1 MVLKWYATCPTISK
15 SQPYNNEN
23 SVSTNGY
30 IRTHKIDADYQL
42 HTYVCEALSIEMTVL
57 KIYLRNYYREERL
70 SAIAQMILHRDVK
83 VNYKKLVDDF
93 LRRKQ
98 HCQLFIPIELFL
110 KYNTWPV
117 FYSDNATTTSEA
129 SCRNVGNF
137 FVKI

>member
-1 MVLKWYATCPTISK
+1 
-15 SQPYNNEN
+15 
-23 SVSTNGY
+23 
-30 IRTHKIDADYQL
+30 
-42 HTYVCEALSIEMTVL
+42 MTVL

-110 KYNTWPV
+110 KYNT
-117 FYSDNATTTSEA
+117 
-129 SCRNVGNF
+129 
-137 FVKI
+137 